1 MGGHRASG
9 AGDDLVDGPVDLAA
23 VRADDALLDA
33 IAGGAGRAEFG
44 PGYGFGSSSPADD
57 QADDERIAA
66 ILAAW
71 RADIEADPMPEL
83 VSLDDAMEAVTAG
96 HEARDRVRGRAR
108 RRMPFAVAAAAA
120 VVAVAG
126 LTVAVHGS
134 QPGDA
139 LFGVNK
145 VFFSEH
151 AAEVQRVD
159 DVRQT
164 IDRANQA
171 IQRGDRETARR
182 ELASANLAL
191 PDLPA
196 PERAPLQTKH
206 DEVESSLAPEPPSS
220 TSPSRSTGKSPDGS
234 SRPGRPGAGKPAEP
248 ADPRRDADPSK
259 PGTQPAS
266 PSDGSSTTPDT
277 STSGQTPDT
286 REAPADPSSPS
297 SSPTTTTTV
306 PPSPSN

>member
-1 MGGHRASG
+1 VGGHRASG

-33 IAGGAGRAEFG
+33 LAGGAGRAEFG
-44 PGYGFGSSSPADD
+44 PGYGFGSPHADD
-57 QADDERIAA
+57 EADDERIAA

-83 VSLDDAMEAVTAG
+83 VSLDEAMEAVTAG

-139 LFGVNK
+139 LFGVSK

-191 PDLPA
+191 PELPA
-196 PERAPLQTKH
+196 TDREPLQTRH
-206 DEVESSLAPEPPSS
+206 DEIQSSLAPEPPASS
-220 TSPSRSTGKSPDGS
+220 SSSPSKSSSKSPDGKPTRP
-234 SRPGRPGAGKPAEP
+234 SRPGAEAGA
-248 ADPRRDADPSK
+248 ADPRRDADPTK
-259 PGTQPAS
+259 PGTQPSRPTDSS
-266 PSDGSSTTPDT
+266 PTSPDT
-277 STSGQTPDT
+277 SSSGQPTEPK
-286 REAPADPSSPS
+286 EATGSPGSS
-297 SSPTTTTTV
+297 SSPTTTTTA
-306 PPSPSN
+306 PPSPAN